1 MILDALRPN
10 RGKSP
15 VSKQIT
21 MPFPVGGWDA
31 SSPLAAMKPDRAVQL
46 KNWFPQPGWGEIR
59 RGFRRHAWDIVS
71 NSTPVET
78 LMAWR
83 GPASS
88 KMFAAGGGS
97 IYDVTSNAQAT
108 SAVTGLGED
117 RWQHVNQT
125 TSGGHY
131 LFIVNG
137 IDDPRHYNGTT
148 WATPSITGFTASDA
162 IQVNTHK
169 RRIWMVPAD
178 STTAYYLGTDAIA
191 GAATSFALGSL
202 FTRGGYLMAMAT
214 WTRDGGA
221 GSDDYAVFISSEGQ
235 VALYQGTDPA
245 SSTTWSLVGVFDVPP
260 PIGRRCFFRWGADLG
275 LITLQGV
282 YPLSQ
287 LLAVDQSQ
295 ANRVSLT
302 ENIAQAFND
311 AHRAHGNKW
320 GWEGCVYPKG
330 TRLIVNV
337 PTSENATAIQY
348 VMNTITGAWCEYD
361 GHNANCW
368 LVYDEQVYFGGMNG
382 AVYKA
387 DTGAV
392 DYTVPIVAVGQAAYS
407 ALGTPK
413 IKQWKMIRPLITASG
428 IYRPGIGIS
437 TDFQETDTLSASDVA
452 SGGSIAVF
460 GSAVF
465 DSSTFANDVNNVS
478 DWVDVGAIGSFGSI
492 KFTGRVGVDA
502 AAAGGEWGVASWGAD
517 VWGADVWGGT
527 GAAEEIL
534 KINGFLVMAEV
545 GGSL

>member
-15 VSKQIT
+15 VSKQLT

-59 RGFRRHAWDIVS
+59 RGFSRHASNVVS
-71 NSTPVET
+71 SSTPVQT

-83 GPASS
+83 GAASS
-88 KMFAAGGGS
+88 KMFAAGS
-97 IYDVTSNAQAT
+97 TAIYDVTANASAT
-108 SAVTGLGED
+108 SSLTGLTNA
-117 RWQHVNQT
+117 RWQHVNMT
-125 TSGGHY
+125 TAAGHY

-137 IDDPRHYNGTT
+137 ADSPRHYNGSA
-148 WATPSITGFTASDA
+148 WETPSITGFTASEA
-162 IQVNTHK
+162 IHVNTHK
-169 RRIWMVPAD
+169 KRLWLIPAN
-178 STTAYYLGTDAIA
+178 STTAYYLATDAIA

-202 FTRGGYLMAMAT
+202 FTRGGYLMAMST

-235 VALYQGTDPA
+235 VAIYQGTDPA
-245 SSTTWSLVGVFDVPP
+245 SSTTWSLVGVFDTPP

-302 ENIAQAFND
+302 ENIARAFSD
-311 AHRAHGNKW
+311 AHRLYGANW

-330 TRLIVNV
+330 TRLIVNI
-337 PTSENATAIQY
+337 PTNENATAVQY
-348 VMNTITGAWCEYD
+348 VMNTLTGAWCEYD
-361 GHNANCW
+361 AHHANCW
-368 LVYDEQVYFGGMNG
+368 IVYNEAVYFGGMDG

-387 DTGAV
+387 DSGAL
-392 DYTVPIVAVGQAAYS
+392 DYDRPIVAVGQAAYS

-413 IKQWKMIRPLITASG
+413 LKAWKMIRPLITASG
-428 IYRPGIGIS
+428 AFRPGIGVS
-437 TDFQETDTLSASDVA
+437 TDFTETDTLSDSDV
-452 SGGSIAVF
+452 SISGSISVF
-460 GSAVF
+460 GTAVF
-465 DSSTFANDVNNVS
+465 DTATFATDINNVS

-492 KFTGRVGVDA
+492 KFTGLIGVDSA
-502 AAAGGEWGVASWGAD
+502 ASRGLWGVSAWGNGL
-517 VWGADVWGGT
+517 WGVEGGPD
-527 GAAEEIL
+527 EVMR
-534 KINGFLVMAEV
+534 INGFLVLAEV
-545 GGSL
+545 GGSI